1 MLYGKTLTIMWGWCR
16 GAAAR
21 ALSKF
26 GWFAIKISTDGYLE
40 LYVQGRDPVYKI
52 WIL

>member
-26 GWFAIKISTDGYLE
+26 G
-40 LYVQGRDPVYKI
+40 
-52 WIL
+52 